1 MPFGWVG
8 AAAAVVSAGTA
19 VAGSLSKGGAQSSA
33 IGAGQAQA
41 NQDLA
46 PYADTGVLAN
56 TQQANLLGLNGQ
68 PLADQAMSSFQRS
81 PGYDFQ
87 FKEGLRGID
96 AGAASTGILRSGAT
110 IKAEQAFGTGLAD
123 KDFGDYITR
132 LNALSTT
139 GANAATG
146 QANVA
151 TGAAGAQSK
160 IAGDETSGIT
170 NALTG
175 LAGNTNV
182 QNALRDYFQPS
193 GSSIYGT
200 PQTAPVG
207 STSGQAWAGT
217 F

>member
-1 MPFGWVG
+1 MAG
-8 AAAAVVSAGTA
+8 AV
-19 VAGSLSKGGAQSSA
+19 SKGGTQSAA

-41 NQDLA
+41 DQDLA
-46 PYADTGVLAN
+46 PFADTGVLAN

-68 PLADQAMSSFQRS
+68 PLADQAMSLFEKS
-81 PGYDFQ
+81 PGYQFQ
-87 FKEGLRGID
+87 FDQGLRAID

-123 KDFGDYITR
+123 KDFGDYVSR

-146 QANVA
+146 QAGVA
-151 TGAAGAQSK
+151 TGAAGARSN
-160 IAGDETSGIT
+160 IAGSEASGVT
-170 NALTG
+170 NSLAG
-175 LAGNTNV
+175 LANNQQV
-182 QNALRDYFQPS
+182 QNKLADYFQPS

-200 PQTAPVG
+200 PQAAPTG
-207 STSGQAWAGT
+207 STAGQAWAGT